1 MWAGEAEGQP
11 GSGKQQP
18 GLFGSVHTDSDA
30 VCAAHLG
37 MWKGLVAAL
46 SRPAW
51 KLGHSRPHLAPQD
64 QSRAMEIGAGG
75 GRGAPRPCRG
85 SFSSRH
91 RASFCRW
98 KRVPLTKV
106 MGTPPL
112 DTPFLLVPGH
122 RMGRGEGP
130 GRCGHSHEV
139 TNLLLG
145 CKKPGEIQIGHSPT
159 SPSGS
164 SLSQSIEVFLVGEEV
179 SSRGLS
185 GQAPTPQGPGVFG
198 SPALRAWAGSLALRA
213 CFENG
218 RLSARSASSPFS
230 FCLQQLDQGLIHNP
244 YSSP

>member
-1 MWAGEAEGQP
+1 MGRGDAGVRRLPAEAP
-11 GSGKQQP
+11 FP
-18 GLFGSVHTDSDA
+18 PDTGLPS
-30 VCAAHLG
+30 
-37 MWKGLVAAL
+37 
-46 SRPAW
+46 
-51 KLGHSRPHLAPQD
+51 
-64 QSRAMEIGAGG
+64 AGG
-75 GRGAPRPCRG
+75 NGSRSQRSWAP
-85 SFSSRH
+85 
-91 RASFCRW
+91 
-98 KRVPLTKV
+98 L
-106 MGTPPL
+106 PL

-164 SLSQSIEVFLVGEEV
+164 SLSHSIEVFLVGEEV

-185 GQAPTPQGPGVFG
+185 GQAPTSQGPGVFG
-198 SPALRAWAGSLALRA
+198 SPALRAWTGSLALQA